1 MGIFDNLR
9 SSVLNWLVPEDMLSG
24 KGEMLRHYDKL
35 RSYVRGQH
43 RKPIV
48 RKPLQP
54 DDNLAINLT
63 GLIVDRS
70 ISLLFGK
77 DVTFD
82 LPGEGETPEDQYLDE
97 VWKVNK
103 RAILLHDTAEYG
115 STYGTVFV
123 KIQPDGH
130 TGAEKSLPRLI
141 PLNPFFMSIKAPP
154 DDKDLVIAYEMTYMS
169 VNAAGNQSARKETT
183 RVVGGVLPDSGRP
196 EAWEVLNF
204 TSERGRW
211 EQESLTPWPYEF
223 PPIVHWKNLPDAESC
238 YGKPDIDDSVIA
250 LQDAVNFVASNIHRI
265 LRYHAH
271 PRTWGRGF
279 TGPTEKMSWGPDDI
293 IKIPSETGQIA
304 NLEMQSDLASSAR
317 FMEILRQSLFD
328 ISRTVDVSSM
338 ADKLGAL
345 TNFGLRVLFF
355 DAMNKLG
362 TKRLLYGD
370 GLTELNRRLLVLA
383 NLDASDMGEVT
394 WQDSLPVNELD
405 QAQTLAVDLAS
416 GIVSK
421 QTASTKR
428 GYNWTTEDE
437 RINKASAA
445 SDNIGAALL
454 RAFNK
459 GGGGE
464 TVPPAETAPVVP
476 TGPKP
481 TLPVPVVAHTRGIPN
496 A

>member
-1 MGIFDNLR
+1 MGLFDNLR
-9 SSVLNWLVPEDMLSG
+9 SAVLNWLVPEDMLSG
-24 KGEMLRHYDKL
+24 RGEMLRHYDKL

-43 RKPIV
+43 QKPIARKPS
-48 RKPLQP
+48 QP

-82 LPGEGETPEDQYLDE
+82 LPGEGDTPEDDYLDE
-97 VWKVNK
+97 VWRANK
-103 RAILLHDTAEYG
+103 KAILLHDSAEYG

-123 KIQPDGH
+123 KIQPDGRVVA
-130 TGAEKSLPRLI
+130 GKSLPRLI

-154 DDKDLVIAYEMTYMS
+154 DDKDQVIAYEMTYMS
-169 VNAAGNQSARKETT
+169 VNAAGNQSAKKEVT
-183 RVVGGVLPDSGRP
+183 RVVGGILPETGRP

-204 TSERGRW
+204 TSDRGRW
-211 EQESLTPWPYEF
+211 EQESIAAWPYEF

-238 YGKPDIDDSVIA
+238 YGHPDIDDSVIA

-355 DAMNKLG
+355 DAINKLG

-383 NLDASDMGEVT
+383 NLESDDMGEVM
-394 WQDSLPVNELD
+394 WEDSLPVNELD
-405 QAQTLAVDLAS
+405 QAQTLTADLAA

-428 GYNWTTEDE
+428 GYDWTVEEE

-459 GGGGE
+459 GGGGQANSTAGAAVVE
-464 TVPPAETAPVVP
+464 PGMPVAPAEPMAASV
-476 TGPKP
+476 
-481 TLPVPVVAHTRGIPN
+481 RGTPN
-496 A
+496 P